1 MKSDF
6 FICIQYMKEFW
17 AMPKRARY
25 WGVRRRL
32 RRTRFFIRNADS
44 DDYRLDEETTGIKVV
59 LSVMDDPN
67 S

>member
-1 MKSDF
+1 
-6 FICIQYMKEFW
+6 
-17 AMPKRARY
+17 MPKRARY